1 MYFQIENGVL
11 KKYTGKD
18 KDVVIPDGV
27 TSIGDGAFKCCTSLI
42 SIIIPNS
49 VTSIGNGAFSAGSR
63 SKDTVGFE
71 IPAGCKTD

>member
-27 TSIGDGAFKCCTSLI
+27 TRLEMVRLK
-42 SIIIPNS
+42 
-49 VTSIGNGAFSAGSR
+49 
-63 SKDTVGFE
+63 TVK
-71 IPAGCKTD
+71 A